1 MEDRPGNSRGQEDG
15 KRSALSAAV
24 QRLCFARWERR
35 PVSELV
41 HEAAPHASSLLG
53 GATNDPVW
61 EPEPG
66 VSTSAPRVTADA
78 SPVTSESP
86 WQDAPT
92 AQVPSGRMRR
102 LVGSSAAVVA
112 LGVALGAGFVSTGAT
127 AGSADPSGTDT
138 TTVPTDTTTAPT
150 DTTTVPTDTTTVP
163 TDTTTVTDPASGDPA
178 GTDPAAGGDPS
189 TTTPAVDPNAGT
201 DTTSTGE
208 PGTTDTTD
216 TTDGPEQPRHGSTF
230 YPKGSKS
237 GAAGTK
243 SQATTPVAAAGGR
256 VGTAR
261 KQHAAVKKAPAAP
274 AVTPVDAAL
283 LPTPS
288 QIRFYVHAAKV
299 HPLPNLVLIGHHMA
313 VRLVVAGQ
321 RHKVGWQ
328 TLAAVSKMESGL
340 GRKGGQLAGRRL
352 APAEFQQYGVDQD
365 RSGTVSTSDG
375 SDALGTLASFLR
387 AHGAGRGAKRSANQK
402 ALTAYFGSSS
412 LATRAGALAAFY
424 GALGTGGVQNG
435 LRWETRLLGERVLAD
450 HRISI
455 YKGGRSDIR
464 HGRVDARVLLAM
476 EYLARAI
483 GPIKVSTL
491 VSGQRLFTTSGTVS
505 ANVYGRAADISA
517 VDGQSIAGHQGPGS
531 VTEKTIRYLLML
543 PKNVRPRQ
551 IISLMDVDGPTGN
564 TGSFALPTQSKNIHI
579 GY

>member
-1 MEDRPGNSRGQEDG
+1 
-15 KRSALSAAV
+15 LS
-24 QRLCFARWERR
+24 
-35 PVSELV
+35 
-41 HEAAPHASSLLG
+41 
-53 GATNDPVW
+53 
-61 EPEPG
+61 
-66 VSTSAPRVTADA
+66 
-78 SPVTSESP
+78 
-86 WQDAPT
+86 
-92 AQVPSGRMRR
+92 
-102 LVGSSAAVVA
+102 
-112 LGVALGAGFVSTGAT
+112 
-127 AGSADPSGTDT
+127 
-138 TTVPTDTTTAPT
+138 
-150 DTTTVPTDTTTVP
+150 
-163 TDTTTVTDPASGDPA
+163 
-178 GTDPAAGGDPS
+178 
-189 TTTPAVDPNAGT
+189 
-201 DTTSTGE
+201 
-208 PGTTDTTD
+208 
-216 TTDGPEQPRHGSTF
+216 
-230 YPKGSKS
+230 
-237 GAAGTK
+237 
-243 SQATTPVAAAGGR
+243 PVAAVGGR
-256 VGTAR
+256 ELAAR
-261 KQHAAVKKAPAAP
+261 KPHAPARKTPAAP
-274 AVTPVDAAL
+274 AATPVEAAL

-313 VRLVVAGQ
+313 VRLVVAGR

-352 APAEFQQYGVDQD
+352 TSAEFQQYGVDQD
-365 RSGTVSTSDG
+365 RSGTISATDG

-387 AHGAGRGAKRSANQK
+387 AHGASRSSKRSTNQK
-402 ALTAYFGSSS
+402 ALTAYFGSSTR
-412 LATRAGALAAFY
+412 ATRAGALAAFY

-435 LRWETRLLGERVLAD
+435 LRWETRLLGQRVLAD

-476 EYLARAI
+476 EYLAHAI
-483 GPIKVSTL
+483 GRITVSEL

-517 VDGQSIAGHQGPGS
+517 VDGQSVAGHQGPGS

-564 TGSFALPTQSKNIHI
+564 TGSFALPTQSRNIHI